1 MSCYILIFVIV
12 LCYLFSLTKQWFTL
26 LSKIFM
32 LPNAICTARPLV
44 LCRENGLENVI
55 TLVKGKAEEVAL
67 PVEKVNLI

>member
-1 MSCYILIFVIV
+1 
-12 LCYLFSLTKQWFTL
+12 
-26 LSKIFM
+26 M